1 MEEAIW
7 NLVLIKGK
15 GTKNKVCYSKTK
27 TLWVIVLFLIDRV
40 WCVKRGNPHDS
51 SSSLQKPWC
60 LLSIFFSVAF
70 PIEGGTNRFRAQA
83 KGCSAALRKAL
94 NAQSF
99 GSAYHSGSHTPSLSF
114 SCDSIFTC
122 FQLSHHLS
130 TQASGA
136 VCCSLSYLRFMS
148 LLPGKNPLVSQ
159 STEHGMLPF
168 YDSVS
173 AT

>member
-1 MEEAIW
+1 MSKEAIPM
-7 NLVLIKGK
+7 
-15 GTKNKVCYSKTK
+15 
-27 TLWVIVLFLIDRV
+27 TLLLLFRSP
-40 WCVKRGNPHDS
+40 GAS
-51 SSSLQKPWC
+51 C
-60 LLSIFFSVAF
+60 LFFPVAF
-70 PIEGGTNRFRAQA
+70 PTEGGTNRFRAQA
-83 KGCSAALRKAL
+83 EGCSAALRKAL
-94 NAQSF
+94 DVQYF

-159 STEHGMLPF
+159 SNEHGMLPF